1 MIKKYPVKILEELY
15 YDGTVF
21 TDDDSLNY
29 ALECVYTID
38 SNECKEMVFKDVEE
52 NKFFHVYCS
61 EDERCKSVR
70 FICDENDCVNCFEV
84 TPKTKTIVVFE
95 EVE

>member
-1 MIKKYPVKILEELY
+1 
-15 YDGTVF
+15 
-21 TDDDSLNY
+21 
-29 ALECVYTID
+29 
-38 SNECKEMVFKDVEE
+38 MVFKDSED

-70 FICDENDCVNCFEV
+70 FICDENDYVNCFEV